1 MSNIFLNAPGH
12 GQEMI
17 QFGIMEEHKTAIW
30 QKDVQ
35 CTQRQMAI
43 S

>member
-17 QFGIMEEHKTAIW
+17 QFGIMEEHKTPFGRKTSSALNDKW
-30 QKDVQ
+30 P
-35 CTQRQMAI
+35 
-43 S
+43 